1 MTTIL
6 FRYMIREYIKI
17 FFMCFAGLMT
27 IYLVVDFF
35 EKVRRFI
42 RFDANAMHIV
52 SFFLLRMPAIAFQIA
67 PLAVL
72 MATLLTLG
80 MLSRNHE
87 ITAMRSCGISLYRT
101 ALPFFVCAS
110 LIALTLFGLSA
121 VIVPVT
127 NAKAEY
133 VKSTL
138 IEKKNPMAILKTLRP
153 WMQLE
158 NQTLLNIDGME
169 SDGLTLH
176 GLWLYRLGPN
186 FQLMEITEAKEARY
200 TPQGWVMQ
208 EGLSRTLLPN
218 GAVSTA
224 AFETRPLALSHTPE
238 DFRTGL
244 SVESEELTL
253 AELGARI
260 NRLKRDGYNV
270 SRLLTEYHGRIAFPF
285 VSVVMAIV
293 GIALSLKRTGVR
305 GGGMAIGIGQALVIG
320 FLYWAAYSVAIA
332 LGRSGVMA
340 PILAGWMTN
349 LLFLSY
355 GWYLYLK
362 VSH

>member
-17 FFMCFAGLMT
+17 FLMCFAGLMT

-42 RFDANAMHIV
+42 RFDAEAMHIL

-110 LIALTLFGLSA
+110 LIALSLFGLSA

-138 IEKKNPMAILKTLRP
+138 IEKKNPMAILKTLSP

-200 TPQGWVMQ
+200 TPHGWVMQ

-218 GAVSTA
+218 GAVNTT
-224 AFETRPLALSHTPE
+224 AFELRPLALSHTPE

-253 AELGARI
+253 AELRARI

-285 VSVVMAIV
+285 VSIVMAIV

>member
-6 FRYMIREYIKI
+6 FRYMIREYLKI

-42 RFDANAMHIV
+42 RFDAEVLHILV
-52 SFFLLRMPAIAFQIA
+52 FFLLRMPAIAFQIA

-121 VIVPVT
+121 VIVPLT
-127 NAKAEY
+127 NAQAEY

-138 IEKKNPMAILKTLRP
+138 IEKKNPVAILKTLRP

-158 NQTLLNIDGME
+158 NQSLLNIDGME
-169 SDGLTLH
+169 PDGLTLH
-176 GLWLYRLGPN
+176 GLRLYRLGPN
-186 FQLMEITEAKEARY
+186 FQLLAITEAKEAHY

-208 EGLSRTLLPN
+208 QGLSRLLFPN
-218 GAVSTA
+218 GAVSTQ
-224 AFETRPLALSHTPE
+224 AFEAKPLPLSHSPQ

-253 AELGARI
+253 NDLRARI
-260 NRLKRDGYNV
+260 ARLQQDGYNV
-270 SRLLTEYHGRIAFPF
+270 SRLLTDYHGRIAFPF
-285 VSVVMAIV
+285 VSIVMALV